1 MMQETQSA
9 MQTTIPDFKDTEI
22 AFSYLSD
29 KELKQMSWLFS
40 MMNKPWLVNVGS
52 SVGRWAV
59 QWNIPFARPIVKAT
73 LFRQFVGGESLLKSM
88 GTIEKLAHY
97 KTLTI
102 LDYGVEAK
110 EAEVDFNATLREN
123 LRAIEFASGNE
134 HVPVVST
141 KISGLASNPLLEKV
155 QRGDTLSRSE
165 EEAYKAV
172 VKRVEAISLAAFE
185 KGVSVFFDAEESWV
199 QKPID
204 ELVNSMMRRFNK
216 ERAVI
221 YNTFQLY
228 RHDRLAYMIET
239 AEAARS
245 EGWIFGS
252 KIVRGAYMEKERLR
266 AKEMGYPSPI
276 FPDKVSTDKA
286 YDEALR
292 YLVEHVDTIAS
303 CNATHN
309 AESCMKMATWIDEL
323 RIDRNHPHLNFS
335 QLYGMSDHLTFNL
348 ADCGYNVAKYVPYGR
363 VEEVIPYLLRR
374 AQENASVTG
383 EMSRELDLIHKEMK
397 RRELV

>member
-1 MMQETQSA
+1 MMQESTATMQSA
-9 MQTTIPDFKDTEI
+9 LPDFRNTEI

-29 KELKQMSWLFS
+29 KELKQMSWLFTL
-40 MMNKPWLVNVGS
+40 MNKPWLVQTGS
-52 SVGRWAV
+52 TIGRWAV
-59 QWNIPFARPIVKAT
+59 QWNIPFARSIVKAT
-73 LFRQFVGGESLLKSM
+73 LFRQFVGGASLLKSLP
-88 GTIEKLAHY
+88 TIEKLAHY
-97 KTLTI
+97 KTQTI

-110 EAEVDFNATLREN
+110 ESEVDFNATLREN

-134 HVPVVST
+134 FVPVVST

-155 QRGDTLSRSE
+155 ARGDELSRAE

-172 VKRVEAISLAAFE
+172 IKRVESISLSAYE

-199 QKPID
+199 QAPID
-204 ELVNSMMRRFNK
+204 DMVNAMMRRFNK
-216 ERAVI
+216 ERAVV

-228 RHDRLAYMIET
+228 RHDRLDYMIQT
-239 AEAARS
+239 ADAARS

-252 KIVRGAYMEKERLR
+252 KIVRGAYMEKERVR
-266 AKEMGYPSPI
+266 AREMGYPSPI
-276 FPDKVSTDKA
+276 YPDKASTDKG
-286 YDEALR
+286 YNEALR
-292 YLVEHVDTIAS
+292 YLVEHNDTIAS

-309 AESCMKMATWIDEL
+309 AESCMLMAKWIDEL

-397 RRELV
+397 RRGLE